1 MLVSIHAELG
11 MNLFLDGLLMQ
22 GGQLGQVIG
31 PPVLAL
37 MVSMGGG
44 WKSAPW
50 LLGGAAAVGVALSL
64 WGWASWKKGGFP
76 HWARQSAIR
85 DPISVWGSIFHRKSL
100 NDDGSRG
107 LKAEMLRIEG

>member
-64 WGWASWKKGGFP
+64 GLGVLEKRRVSPLGE
-76 HWARQSAIR
+76 AIGH
-85 DPISVWGSIFHRKSL
+85 S
-100 NDDGSRG
+100 
-107 LKAEMLRIEG
+107 